1 MSALSFPPPLSV
13 ADTVLLL
20 AEGPRLGNI
29 YVDRLKTH
37 THLAVGG
44 ADGRSGPSFGLFTVQ
59 WVLIVFAALFGHRN
73 RWFLSQACTEK
84 TKGGTV
90 GVAAVTSVPTRWQIH
105 AGKSSFRRWERSR
118 ELLWAL
124 ITVVWRS
131 CESLSVSLRIKTC
144 TSSCSEPPEDISR
157 SAISHRERNVVK
169 SHNTLIDKHL
179 GPLYELNVNHCK

>member
-1 MSALSFPPPLSV
+1 ML
-13 ADTVLLL
+13 T
-20 AEGPRLGNI
+20 GW
-29 YVDRLKTH
+29 KHTH
-37 THLAVGG
+37 TWLLVVQMAAPGRALACLQSSESSLF
-44 ADGRSGPSFGLFTVQ
+44 RGPVWTQKQVVS
-59 WVLIVFAALFGHRN
+59 
-73 RWFLSQACTEK
+73 LSSVHWK
-84 TKGGTV
+84 DKGGTV

-131 CESLSVSLRIKTC
+131 CESLSVSLRIKTR

>member
-37 THLAVGG
+37 TLGCWWCRWPLRAELWPVYSPVSPHCF
-44 ADGRSGPSFGLFTVQ
+44 RGPVWTQKQVVS
-59 WVLIVFAALFGHRN
+59 
-73 RWFLSQACTEK
+73 LSSVHWK
-84 TKGGTV
+84 DKGGTV

>member
-37 THLAVGG
+37 TLGCWWCRWPLRAELWPVYSPVSPHC
-44 ADGRSGPSFGLFTVQ
+44 
-59 WVLIVFAALFGHRN
+59 FAALFGHRN

>member
-20 AEGPRLGNI
+20 ADGPRFRNV
-29 YVDRLKTH
+29 YVDRLVRATH
-37 THLAVGG
+37 THTHTHSCGWCRWPLRAGLWPVYSPVSPLCF
-44 ADGRSGPSFGLFTVQ
+44 RGPVWTQKQVVS
-59 WVLIVFAALFGHRN
+59 
-73 RWFLSQACTEK
+73 LSSVHWK
-84 TKGGTV
+84 DKGGTV

-131 CESLSVSLRIKTC
+131 CESLSVSLRIKTH
-144 TSSCSEPPEDISR
+144 TSSCWEPPEDISR

-179 GPLYELNVNHCK
+179 GPLY